1 MKNLN
6 TYINKIKVKNKS
18 KDIPV
23 FSCLIK
29 DNKIVFK
36 SKNNSYKI
44 KKITGHAEINV
55 MNKAFKK
62 IKNGNLSE
70 YILFTTLEPCLMCYG
85 AIKQAKIKEII
96 YLTENVKL
104 SFRNDVNIDQIKVN
118 IRKLDHEELQSKYQ
132 KIISDFFQKKR

>member
-23 FSCLIK
+23 FSCLTK
-29 DNKIVFK
+29 DNKIVFS

-70 YILFTTLEPCLMCYG
+70 YTLFTTLEPCLMCYG

-118 IRKLDHEELQSKYQ
+118 MHKLDDEELQSKYQ
-132 KIISDFFQKKR
+132 KIISNFFQKKR